1 MNLVYNSDSFAVVQI
16 SLEQADDMPSS
27 SAEGASTSHAEV
39 VRGGYE
45 IVDKA
50 AKKGIFIKGALAERF
65 REGVEALAGDGEP
78 STEDID
84 DYIAGYTQLAQQPLI
99 LH

>member
-1 MNLVYNSDSFAVVQI
+1 MNLVYNSDSYAVVQI
-16 SLEQADDMPSS
+16 SLEQPGDAPAGDG
-27 SAEGASTSHAEV
+27 EGASTEPAEV
-39 VRGGYE
+39 LRGGYE

-50 AKKGIFIKGALAERF
+50 ARKGIFIDGALAQRF
-65 REGVEALAGDGEP
+65 RAGVQALTEQHEP
-78 STEDID
+78 STEELD

>member
-1 MNLVYNSDSFAVVQI
+1 MNLVYNSDSYAVVQI
-16 SLEQADDMPSS
+16 SLEQAD
-27 SAEGASTSHAEV
+27 SAPGDGEGASTSHADV

-50 AKKGIFIKGALAERF
+50 AKKGIFIDGALAQRF
-65 REGVEALAGDGEP
+65 REGVQALAEEHEP
-78 STEDID
+78 STEEID
-84 DYIAGYTQLAQQPLI
+84 DYIAGYTQLAQQPLT

>member
-16 SLEQADDMPSS
+16 SLEQGDDTSG
-27 SAEGASTSHAEV
+27 SAEGASTIQADV

-50 AKKGIFIKGALAERF
+50 ARKGIFIDGALAQRF
-65 REGVEALAGDGEP
+65 REGVQALAEEHEP
-78 STEDID
+78 STEEID
-84 DYIAGYTQLAQQPLI
+84 DFIAGYTQLAQQPLI

>member
-1 MNLVYNSDSFAVVQI
+1 MNLVYNSDSYAVVQI
-16 SLEQADDMPSS
+16 SLEQADDMPA

-65 REGVEALAGDGEP
+65 REGVQALAGDGEP

-84 DYIAGYTQLAQQPLI
+84 DYIAGYTQLAQQPLV

>member
-1 MNLVYNSDSFAVVQI
+1 MNLVYNSDSYAVVQI
-16 SLEQADDMPSS
+16 SLDESEDACA
-27 SAEGASTSHAEV
+27 SAEGASTSHGEV

-50 AKKGIFIKGALAERF
+50 AKKGIFIDGALARRF
-65 REGVEALAGDGEP
+65 REGVQALAEEHEP
-78 STEDID
+78 STEEID
-84 DYIAGYTQLAQQPLI
+84 DFIAGYTQLAQQPLI

>member
-1 MNLVYNSDSFAVVQI
+1 MNLVYNSDSYAVVQI
-16 SLEQADDMPSS
+16 SLEQGDEAPG
-27 SAEGASTSHAEV
+27 SAEGASTSHADV

-50 AKKGIFIKGALAERF
+50 AKKGIFIDGALARRF
-65 REGVEALAGDGEP
+65 REGVQALAQEQEL
-78 STEDID
+78 STEEID

>member
-16 SLEQADDMPSS
+16 SLTADETPPDTDKPS
-27 SAEGASTSHAEV
+27 
-39 VRGGYE
+39 GGYE
-45 IVDKA
+45 IVDKL
-50 AKKGIFIKGALAERF
+50 AKKGVYIDGALAQRF
-65 REGVEALAGDGEP
+65 REGVQALAAQEP

-84 DYIAGYTQLAQQPLI
+84 DYIAGYTQLAQQPLT